1 MLKNIYN
8 FFKIDFHQNRVFG
21 LDILRA
27 IAIISVVYGHASLIL
42 PGDPTSFYIA
52 TVNFLDGVFVFFV
65 LSGFL
70 IGGMLIHT
78 IENKAATRSNFI
90 LFWKQRLLRILPA
103 YYLVLIVLIVWNL
116 IVTGGFGPSKQYFF
130 FIQNFC
136 TSHPYFFPEAWTL
149 SIEFWFYLL
158 IPLFVFILKGYFKL
172 SDKNSLLV
180 PVIIF
185 ILFGFFMRL
194 FRAYTFPEL
203 DGYIRDDFFRKQ
215 VVTRIDSIAFGVLG
229 AYIHRYYKSVWSDY
243 KYLFLVLGILIFLV
257 TKSAWFNVSTLNSY
271 VLIYTFQ
278 ALSLLLIL
286 PYFNSIKT
294 GKGLFFT
301 IMTGFSYISFSVYLL
316 NLTLIQVN
324 ILGNINYGSITG
336 LNLQIL
342 KYFLYIV
349 LSILGGII
357 LHKQVEIPFMKM
369 RKKL

>member
-1 MLKNIYN
+1 M
-8 FFKIDFHQNRVFG
+8 
-21 LDILRA
+21 
-27 IAIISVVYGHASLIL
+27 
-42 PGDPTSFYIA
+42 
-52 TVNFLDGVFVFFV
+52 
-65 LSGFL
+65 
-70 IGGMLIHT
+70 
-78 IENKAATRSNFI
+78 
-90 LFWKQRLLRILPA
+90 
-103 YYLVLIVLIVWNL
+103 
-116 IVTGGFGPSKQYFF
+116 
-130 FIQNFC
+130 
-136 TSHPYFFPEAWTL
+136 
-149 SIEFWFYLL
+149 
-158 IPLFVFILKGYFKL
+158 
-172 SDKNSLLV
+172 
-180 PVIIF
+180 
-185 ILFGFFMRL
+185 
-194 FRAYTFPEL
+194 
-203 DGYIRDDFFRKQ
+203 
-215 VVTRIDSIAFGVLG
+215 
-229 AYIHRYYKSVWSDY
+229 
-243 KYLFLVLGILIFLV
+243 LGILIFLV

-349 LSILGGII
+349 LSVLGGII